1 MRNLIG
7 DLRFSVRNIFKN
19 LGFSLAV
26 ALILALA
33 MGPNTVIFSLLDA
46 IIFHP
51 GPYKDAES
59 LLVLNEV
66 DNQAKSLLPVSYPN
80 FEDWRRMSRSFSHM
94 AAYRT
99 EFFNLKEAESVERV
113 MTTSVSLDFFP
124 ALGVSPI
131 HGRTLAPHDFQP
143 GSPKAVVIS
152 HGYWERRF
160 AARPDICGTE
170 VLVDG
175 QAGLIVG
182 VMPRNFR
189 SFSLQGRG
197 AGMWAAINGSDE
209 LKDRSKALVE
219 VVARPRDGVS
229 AEAARGEMEV
239 IASRLASQYPESNSG
254 RGIRVQ
260 TIRQLWLST
269 VGPAPR
275 VLSLLVLAV
284 LLVACANVANL
295 LLANGVGRKK
305 EIALRRVLGATRLRL
320 VDQLLTESLVLGILG
335 AGAALIFA
343 YWALE
348 LVNRFSGDIF
358 LGLGI
363 ERFELDWTSVKFAL
377 VLGVVTGM
385 VFGVIPAFRNSK
397 VNLNIALK
405 EGGASSRTGTR
416 KSRLARILVVSELT
430 VACILLFTVCVYIRT
445 YAGMMRLVEDPGFRI
460 ERVLTG
466 NLSVAEQRFQTSVS
480 RAQFFSRVLGNLQG
494 LAGVESAG
502 LTSTVPGVYSP
513 ARAKM
518 TLGKV
523 DSSLPPEKLPGNW
536 VDYRVV
542 SPGYFQALQIP
553 LVTGRTF
560 NDFDDDRA
568 PSVAM
573 VNQRAAS
580 EYWKGKSPVGEVISI
595 NGKAHTVIGVM
606 GDVATAM
613 RSSNR
618 QPTEVAVSYRQDCPV
633 TMHCLI
639 YGQRS
644 PESLIPD
651 ARAAV
656 HAIGPDEAASN
667 FQSMG
672 QFIDDAMIG
681 NRFVTGLMASFALL
695 GVLIAAAGVYGI
707 MSHFASLKTAEIG
720 IRMALGARQT
730 DVLRQIM
737 REGTT
742 LVLFGLGIGL
752 VFSVLLSRVLPTVMF
767 GTVTVSPAVYGFVV
781 LVLATVAIAA
791 CYLPARRAS
800 RVDPMVALRSE

>member
-385 VFGVIPAFRNSK
+385 VFGSDPRIQELESQPEHCAQGRRGIEPDRHEKEPPCQDPGSFRADGRLHTAFH
-397 VNLNIALK
+397 
-405 EGGASSRTGTR
+405 G
-416 KSRLARILVVSELT
+416 
-430 VACILLFTVCVYIRT
+430 VCVHPHLR
-445 YAGMMRLVEDPGFRI
+445 G
-460 ERVLTG
+460 
-466 NLSVAEQRFQTSVS
+466 
-480 RAQFFSRVLGNLQG
+480 
-494 LAGVESAG
+494 
-502 LTSTVPGVYSP
+502 
-513 ARAKM
+513 
-518 TLGKV
+518 
-523 DSSLPPEKLPGNW
+523 
-536 VDYRVV
+536 
-542 SPGYFQALQIP
+542 
-553 LVTGRTF
+553 
-560 NDFDDDRA
+560 
-568 PSVAM
+568 
-573 VNQRAAS
+573 
-580 EYWKGKSPVGEVISI
+580 
-595 NGKAHTVIGVM
+595 H
-606 GDVATAM
+606 
-613 RSSNR
+613 
-618 QPTEVAVSYRQDCPV
+618 
-633 TMHCLI
+633 
-639 YGQRS
+639 
-644 PESLIPD
+644 
-651 ARAAV
+651 
-656 HAIGPDEAASN
+656 DEA
-667 FQSMG
+667 G
-672 QFIDDAMIG
+672 
-681 NRFVTGLMASFALL
+681 
-695 GVLIAAAGVYGI
+695 
-707 MSHFASLKTAEIG
+707 
-720 IRMALGARQT
+720 
-730 DVLRQIM
+730 
-737 REGTT
+737 
-742 LVLFGLGIGL
+742 
-752 VFSVLLSRVLPTVMF
+752 
-767 GTVTVSPAVYGFVV
+767 
-781 LVLATVAIAA
+781 
-791 CYLPARRAS
+791 
-800 RVDPMVALRSE
+800 